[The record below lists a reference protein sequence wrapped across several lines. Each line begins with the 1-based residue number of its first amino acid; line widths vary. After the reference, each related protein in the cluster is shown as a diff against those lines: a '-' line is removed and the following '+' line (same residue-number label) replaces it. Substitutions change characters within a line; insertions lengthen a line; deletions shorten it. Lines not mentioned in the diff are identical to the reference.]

1 MREDRSL
8 RGRYV
13 LEGKSRATPDVV
25 ARLRRVTDMGDLV
38 DTRAVG
44 PPSHSAPA
52 ECSGDVTQMALP
64 EGPYRKVHPDLSCI
78 RLIAASAIVAGLLL
92 GTAPVALAQVGHLI
106 ATAPAAFVQELPTQ
120 GAAGAGGLDAE
131 HERIQSDD
139 VDRTAYRS
147 ELHAVTS
154 MFSWKGTSRAVRC
167 SYGLLVEGNTQG
179 CQAA

>member
-1 MREDRSL
+1 
-8 RGRYV
+8 
-13 LEGKSRATPDVV
+13 
-25 ARLRRVTDMGDLV
+25 MGDLV

-44 PPSHSAPA
+44 PPIQNASADR
-52 ECSGDVTQMALP
+52 SGDVAQVALP

-120 GAAGAGGLDAE
+120 GATGGLDAE
-131 HERIQSDD
+131 HPRIQGDSI
-139 VDRTAYRS
+139 DRTAQYRS
-147 ELHAVTS
+147 DIHAVTS

-167 SYGLLVEGNTQG
+167 SYGLLIEGDTQG